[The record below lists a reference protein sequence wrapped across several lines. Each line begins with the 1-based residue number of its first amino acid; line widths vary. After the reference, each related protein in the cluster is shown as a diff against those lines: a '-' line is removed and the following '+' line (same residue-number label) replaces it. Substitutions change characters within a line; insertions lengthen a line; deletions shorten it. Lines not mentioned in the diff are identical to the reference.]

1 MEILVKKI
9 VSRFL
14 LSLGAATIAPAAL
27 LAQEGSGITI
37 SDVCS
42 KPEYAE
48 QSAKLW
54 AHVQKADKTEVYIA
68 YLEACGSSP
77 LTAEYAAIARE
88 IVVQRTANYTN
99 MPTRI
104 ERIVWEDNNPNGFM
118 SVYVY

>member
-1 MEILVKKI
+1 MEIVVKKI

-14 LSLGAATIAPAAL
+14 MSLGAATIAPTVV
-27 LAQEGSGITI
+27 LAQEGSGVSI
-37 SDVCS
+37 SEVCS

-54 AHVQKADKTEVYIA
+54 AHVQAADKTEVYIA
-68 YLEACGSSP
+68 YLEACGSST

-99 MPTRI
+99 MPETV

-118 SVYVY
+118 SVYAY

>member
-1 MEILVKKI
+1 MKKI

-14 LSLGAATIAPAAL
+14 LSLGAATIAPTAL
-27 LAQEGSGITI
+27 LAQEGSGVTI

-42 KPEYAE
+42 KPEYSE

-54 AHVQKADKTEVYIA
+54 SHVQKADKTEVYIA

-77 LTAEYAAIARE
+77 LTAEYAAIARD

-99 MPTRI
+99 MPASI
-104 ERIVWEDNNPNGFM
+104 ERIVWEDNDPNGFM

>member
-1 MEILVKKI
+1 MEIVVKKI
-9 VSRFL
+9 VGRFL
-14 LSLGAATIAPAAL
+14 MSLGAATIAPTVVM
-27 LAQEGSGITI
+27 AQEGSGVSI
-37 SDVCS
+37 SDVCT

-54 AHVQKADKTEVYIA
+54 AHVQEADKTEVYIA
-68 YLEACGSSP
+68 YLEACGSSN

-99 MPTRI
+99 MPASV
-104 ERIVWEDNNPNGFM
+104 ERIVWEDNDPNGFM

>member
-54 AHVQKADKTEVYIA
+54 AHVLKADKTEVYIA

-77 LTAEYAAIARE
+77 LTAEYAAIARQ

-99 MPTRI
+99 MPKRI
-104 ERIVWEDNNPNGFM
+104 ERIVWEDSNPNGFM
-118 SVYVY
+118 SIYVY

>member
-1 MEILVKKI
+1 MKKI

-14 LSLGAATIAPAAL
+14 LSLGAATIAPTAL

-37 SDVCS
+37 SEVCS
-42 KPEYAE
+42 NPEYAE

-77 LTAEYAAIARE
+77 LTAEYAAIARD
-88 IVVQRTANYTN
+88 IVVRRTANYTN
-99 MPTRI
+99 MPDKV

-118 SVYVY
+118 SIYVY